1 MDGDIALFCIIMVE
15 WWTIIIHY
23 RTNEVFCCP
32 TLLVACVAGV
42 KRGPGETN
50 CGWKEG
56 DWEKGRTFFFLQLL
70 PLRLSLHAGTRP
82 PAYW

>member
-15 WWTIIIHY
+15 WWTIILHY

-42 KRGPGETN
+42 KRGRGRQTVD
-50 CGWKEG
+50 GRKGTGKKE
-56 DWEKGRTFFFLQLL
+56 EPSFSFNF
-70 PLRLSLHAGTRP
+70 SLYA
-82 PAYW
+82 